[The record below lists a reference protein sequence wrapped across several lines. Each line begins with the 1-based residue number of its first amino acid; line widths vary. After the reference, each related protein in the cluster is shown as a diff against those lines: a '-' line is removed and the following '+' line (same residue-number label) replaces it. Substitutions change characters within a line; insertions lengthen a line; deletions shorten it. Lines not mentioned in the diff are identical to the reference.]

1 MSRKGGGN
9 PKELWNEGPVSGLWE
24 IELELRAMGERN
36 KDVQTT
42 ISCGL
47 SAFQRPINASAEC
60 IRLSLLVLEFWGQI
74 PSLDALFTL
83 QRLRKHY

>member
-1 MSRKGGGN
+1 MSRKGGGT

-47 SAFQRPINASAEC
+47 SAFQRPINASVEC
-60 IRLSLLVLEFWGQI
+60 IQKMLKSIGIGVLGTDSI
-74 PSLDALFTL
+74 TRCLFTL
-83 QRLRKHY
+83 QRF